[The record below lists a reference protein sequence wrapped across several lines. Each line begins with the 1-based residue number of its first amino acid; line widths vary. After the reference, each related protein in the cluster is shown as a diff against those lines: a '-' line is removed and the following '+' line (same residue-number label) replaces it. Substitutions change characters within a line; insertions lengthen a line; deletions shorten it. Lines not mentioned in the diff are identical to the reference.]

1 MGFEKMLKIA
11 HSTGDL
17 VLQLISVYKQQRIEE
32 KLKAEVS
39 YKANYSL
46 GRPLLILV

>member
-11 HSTGDL
+11 HSTG
-17 VLQLISVYKQQRIEE
+17 VYKQQRIEE